1 MVTFIYTPPTRIIIT
16 MTGPKDVSEKGI
28 IKRQMHLKPHTTEI
42 FFLFLLILFLG
53 LTTSTVQALT
63 HPCLIFN
70 NITETPGYQHR
81 TESPWSSWESSI
93 ISSANNSLSRNFSD
107 PNWSSY
113 NRAIYRSS
121 FAKNLA
127 LAYQITGDTAYADK
141 AKEALLNMD
150 IGDFPYDFDYAFA
163 VMYYSLAYDWVQPY
177 LNSTED
183 ETVRDKLATLADEL
197 YYRLND
203 GGTNPNYISFSD
215 YHGREYPAMGI
226 VGCVLSDYTNPNN
239 LSLNS
244 TPSDWFRV
252 GTHDLFVND
261 TMHPVYNKSLVE
273 ILFGGSGK
281 YSSGLY
287 KIYWYDPFMWWCQVY
302 SHFTGKNI
310 FDDYPIAK
318 NIITSEL
325 WDTLPNRYSANYQTL
340 GNTLWSYQKGIVNLL
355 DSENRSYILNYLDT
369 VDDIKDLLPYSR
381 EYSVDYFWL
390 YLVYD
395 DYSTIQRK
403 NPSWTSH
410 FDPTSFYQVFRGSW
424 RNDSDWFSLITWPE
438 GFETQSNRNM
448 AHHDQL
454 SFEYYSKGDLLL
466 ADGGEDK
473 HILDHYYG
481 GFDIYHNTVMIEDPR
496 SPFDIASWS
505 GSRARGMYKGEGG
518 ELYTPAYIKNLIQT
532 PWMEIVDANAT
543 VHRLTNF
550 MFHKHY
556 LSSPINYERAILYPE
571 KDYFAIID
579 RLEGSESWT
588 YRNVFRPTSL
598 NITPSTGTT
607 ESEVGHVNI
616 DLTIGSIPYDWL
628 SLPYKTET
636 PTGITTNSI
645 RWNTTNPYGNKV
657 NMHLFSAPASEIR
670 VTKHVTRIAG
680 TGSKSEVFLPLVYF
694 RSNETNDL
702 YRVTVL
708 LARYPTEEE
717 KIPEN
722 IPVTGNGTAVKVTS
736 SDYED
741 FIYTGKGE
749 SSFGDITTDAKTLF
763 LRKTTQPSE
772 YTFTEGSYVS
782 YSGSPLFEVS
792 SKIDYL
798 TLKKTGENITFKI
811 KGTGTVNITLYQMNP
826 SVSYQVKRDGITY
839 SNWVLTDDGRII
851 ITTDLS
857 EHTFEI
863 EQTTPDTIPPS
874 IANITVTNITSNS
887 ATITWQTNEPS
898 TSLVKY
904 GTSPGNYTLQKYD
917 SSPVTSH
924 SITLTDLSPNTTYYF
939 VVNSTDAC
947 GNTNQSSECTFSTT
961 AEAEDKTPPSTT
973 LTLTPQPDE
982 RGWINSIPVV
992 VTFFRSD
999 GVAYTNY
1006 SLVSQTGPWTTVNIS
1021 TAVGPDAENV
1031 TDISEGRFNV
1041 SVTGEGVTTIW
1052 YYSVDNNSNIE
1063 TTKNVTVRIDTTP
1076 PASISD
1082 LHNTTGTTWINWTWT
1097 NPSDDDFA
1105 YTMVYLNGVF
1115 KTNTSNPYYNA
1126 TNLTANTT
1134 YEIGTHTVDVNG
1146 NVNDTWMNQTARIL
1160 AGPNSPPY
1168 KPGNPSPA
1176 DGAVDIPIDTDL
1188 SWSGGDPDAG
1198 DTVTYDVYFGTD
1210 SNPPMVSNDQL
1221 ETTYDPGTLDYST
1234 LYYWRIVAK
1243 DEHGASNESEVW
1255 CFTTASDHTNSTL
1268 VQVSPVAQTVLKG
1281 QNFRVNISVSPGT
1294 AIAGMQLDLLFNS
1307 SLVEVNSVTEGDLFK
1322 QDGASTHFNPGTIDN
1337 ATGIVT
1343 YVYGA
1348 IIKQGANVSTP
1359 GTFAIVNLTASDT
1372 LSGTSPLALA
1382 NVKVSDPDAQAVP
1395 INVTNG
1401 TVTVRENEAP
1411 VLSTIGDKSV
1421 NEGSLL
1427 EFTISAYDPDGDTLT
1442 YSASNLP
1449 SGASFDASSRTFS
1462 WTPTYDQAGT
1472 YTNVHFEVSDGHLT
1486 DSEDITITVHNT
1498 IPRWDVNEDSVVDI
1512 FDLVE
1517 VGQHFNESF
1526 ASLPYPRYDVNQDGV
1541 VDIGDVTLVGQHFGE
1556 VET

>member
-1 MVTFIYTPPTRIIIT
+1 
-16 MTGPKDVSEKGI
+16 
-28 IKRQMHLKPHTTEI
+28 MHLKPHTTGI
-42 FFLFLLILFLG
+42 FLFLILLLG
-53 LTTSTVQALT
+53 VGVSTAQALT

-70 NITETPGYQHR
+70 NITETSGYQHR
-81 TESPWSSWESSI
+81 TESPWSDWESSI

-107 PNWSSY
+107 PNWRVVGQA
-113 NRAIYRSS
+113 NAARD
-121 FAKNLA
+121 LA
-127 LAYQITGDTAYADK
+127 LAYQITGDTTYADK

-150 IGDFPYDFDYAFA
+150 IGSFPYDASYAWA
-163 VMYYSLAYDWVQPY
+163 VWGYSLCYDWIQPY

-183 ETVRDKLATLADEL
+183 EIVRDKLATLADEL

-203 GGTNPNYISFSD
+203 GGTNPDYIAFAD
-215 YHGREYPAMGI
+215 FHGRAYPPMGI
-226 VGCVLSDYTNPNN
+226 AGCVLSDYTNPNN

-244 TPSDWFRV
+244 TPSDWYRV

-261 TMHPVYNKSLVE
+261 TMHPVYNKSLVR
-273 ILFGGSGK
+273 IFFGGSGK
-281 YSSGLY
+281 FSGGQY
-287 KIYWYDPFMWWCQVY
+287 KTYWYEPFMWWYQVY

-318 NIITSEL
+318 KMMTSEL
-325 WDTLPNRYSANYQTL
+325 WGTLPNRYSANYGTL
-340 GNTLWSYQKGIVNLL
+340 CNVLWSYQKGVVNLL
-355 DSENRSYILNYLDT
+355 DSENRSHILNYLDT
-369 VDDIKDLLPYSR
+369 VDDIKDLLPYPR
-381 EYSVDYFWL
+381 EFSTGASLL
-390 YLVYD
+390 YLIYD
-395 DYSTIQRK
+395 DYSSVERK

-424 RNDSDWFSLITWPE
+424 QNDSDWLSLITWPE
-438 GFETQSNRNM
+438 GFETGCNREM

-454 SFEYYSKGDLLL
+454 SFEYYSRGDLLL
-466 ADGGEDK
+466 ADGGETK
-473 HILDHYYG
+473 HILDYKDDIGVMYG
-481 GFDIYHNTVMIEDPR
+481 MYDVFHNTILIEDQWT
-496 SPFDIASWS
+496 PFDIASWS
-505 GSRARGMYKGEGG
+505 GSRARGMYKGDVGK
-518 ELYTPAYIKNLIQT
+518 LYTPAYIKNLIQT

-543 VHRLTNF
+543 LTKVIGSSWAF
-550 MFHKHY
+550 SQS
-556 LSSPINYERAILYPE
+556 LSSSIEYERNVIYPE
-571 KDYFAIID
+571 KDYFTIID
-579 RLEGSESWT
+579 RLEGSEPWI
-588 YRNVFRPTSL
+588 YRNLFRPTSL

-616 DLTIGSIPYDWL
+616 DLIIGSIPYDWL

-645 RWNTTNPYGNKV
+645 RWNTTNPYGNEV
-657 NMHLFSAPASEIR
+657 NMHLFSAPASEII

-680 TGSKSEVFLPLVYF
+680 SGSKSEVFLPLVYF
-694 RSNETNDL
+694 RSNENNDL

-708 LARYPTEEE
+708 LSRYPTEEE

-722 IPVTGNGTAVKVTS
+722 IAVTGNGTAVKVTS
-736 SDYED
+736 SNYID
-741 FIYTGKGE
+741 FIYTGNGT

-763 LRKTTQPSE
+763 LRKTTQPTE

-798 TLKKTGENITFKI
+798 TLKKTGEKITFKI

-826 SVSYQVKRDGITY
+826 SVSYQVKRDGEIY
-839 SNWVLTDDGRII
+839 SDWVLTDNGRMI
-851 ITTDLS
+851 ITTSLS

-863 EQTTPDTIPPS
+863 EQTTPDTTPPS
-874 IANITVTNITSNS
+874 ISNITPTNITSNS

-904 GTSPGNYTLQKYD
+904 GTSPGDYTLQKYD

-924 SITLTDLSPNTTYYF
+924 SITLTDLSADTTYYF
-939 VVNSTDAC
+939 VVNSTDAG
-947 GNTNQSSECTFSTT
+947 GNTNQSSEYSFKTST
-961 AEAEDKTPPSTT
+961 EDKTPPSTT

-999 GVAYTNY
+999 SSGVAYTNY

-1041 SVTGEGVTTIW
+1041 TMSGEGVTTIW

-1082 LHNTTGTTWINWTWT
+1082 LQNTTGATWINWTWT
-1097 NPSDDDFA
+1097 NPSDNDFA
-1105 YTMVYLNGVF
+1105 YTMVYLDGVF

-1134 YEIGTHTVDVNG
+1134 YEISTHTVDVNG
-1146 NVNDTWMNQTARIL
+1146 NVNDTWVNQTVKTL
-1160 AGPNSPPY
+1160 AVPNNPPY

-1176 DGAVDIPIDTDL
+1176 DGATDISITNTSL

-1281 QNFRVNISVSPGT
+1281 QNFHVNISVSPDT

-1307 SLVEVNSVTEGDLFK
+1307 TLVEVNSVTEGDLFK

-1359 GTFAIVNLTASDT
+1359 GTFAIVNLTASNT

-1401 TVTVRENEAP
+1401 TVTIKENEAP

-1421 NEGSLL
+1421 DEGSLL

-1472 YTNVHFEVSDGHLT
+1472 YTNVHFEVSDGYLT
-1486 DSEDITITVHNT
+1486 DSEDITITVNNT
-1498 IPRWDVNEDSVVDI
+1498 IPRWDVNEDGVVDI

-1526 ASLPYPRYDVNQDGV
+1526 ASPPYPRYDVNQDGV